1 LGSESVSRTI
11 FSSNLRF
18 ILVAHDFVL
27 GDLLIGGVGRR
38 RRRRRSKIR
47 GRRGGGGEEEFLWQA
62 LEV

>member
-1 LGSESVSRTI
+1 VSRII

-27 GDLLIGGVGRR
+27 GDLLIGGAG
-38 RRRRRSKIR
+38 RRRSKIR

-62 LEV
+62 LGV

>member
-27 GDLLIGGVGRR
+27 RDLLLGGVG
-38 RRRRRSKIR
+38 RRRRSKIR

-62 LEV
+62 LGV